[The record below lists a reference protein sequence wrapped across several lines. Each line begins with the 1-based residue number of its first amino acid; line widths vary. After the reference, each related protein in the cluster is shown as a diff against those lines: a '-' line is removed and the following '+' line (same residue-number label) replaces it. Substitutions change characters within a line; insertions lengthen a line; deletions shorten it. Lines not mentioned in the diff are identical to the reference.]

1 MTKYEYAEQTLV
13 FPEVL
18 LILSTIK
25 EKPLLI
31 AQLCSR
37 TVGAYETQPLCP
49 PSLSPAERTLL

>member
-1 MTKYEYAEQTLV
+1 MTKYEYAEQTLF

-31 AQLCSR
+31 AQLCSH
-37 TVGAYETQPLCP
+37 TVVAYET
-49 PSLSPAERTLL
+49 